1 MIYLLDTDICIYLLN
16 GREPQVK
23 RNADLVHESEIAI
36 STLTMAEMFSGA
48 ARSDQ
53 PLLTYAKQSA
63 FFMRYSILPFDEAA
77 ARVYG
82 HIDGYLKNAGMRI
95 GPLDTQIAAIALAQN
110 LTLVTH
116 NTQHFRRVPQLAIED
131 WVIN

>member
-23 RNADLVHESEIAI
+23 RNADLAPTSEIAI
-36 STLTMAEMFSGA
+36 SALTMAEMFSGA
-48 ARSDQ
+48 ARSEQ

-63 FFMRYSILPFDEAA
+63 FFTHYSILPFDEAA

-82 HIDGYLKNAGMRI
+82 RIDGSLKDAGIRI
-95 GPLDTQIAAIALAQN
+95 GPVDTQIAAIALANNLILVSHNTRHFSRIPN
-110 LTLVTH
+110 LT
-116 NTQHFRRVPQLAIED
+116 IED
-131 WVIN
+131 WAME

>member
-23 RNADLVHESEIAI
+23 RNADLAPRSEIGI
-36 STLTMAEMFSGA
+36 SALTMAEMFSGA
-48 ARSDQ
+48 ARSEQ
-53 PLLTYAKQSA
+53 PLITYAKQSA
-63 FFMRYSILPFDEAA
+63 FFMHYQILTFDEAA

-82 HIDGYLKNAGMRI
+82 RIDGYLKGAGMRI
-95 GPLDTQIAAIALAQN
+95 DPVDTQIAAIALVHN

-116 NTQHFRRVPQLAIED
+116 NLRHFSRVPDLIIED
-131 WVIN
+131 WAAA

>member
-23 RNADLVHESEIAI
+23 RNADLAPRSEIAI
-36 STLTMAEMFSGA
+36 SALTMAEMFSGA
-48 ARSDQ
+48 ARSEQ

-63 FFMRYSILPFDEAA
+63 FFMHYSILPFDAA
-77 ARVYG
+77 AADVYG
-82 HIDGYLKNAGMRI
+82 RIDGWLKGRGMRI
-95 GPLDTQIAAIALAQN
+95 GPLDTQIAAIALVHN

-116 NTQHFRRVPQLAIED
+116 NTRHYSRVPNLPIED
-131 WVIN
+131 WVVL

>member
-16 GREPQVK
+16 GREPQVN
-23 RNADLVHESEIAI
+23 RNADLAPRSEIAI
-36 STLTMAEMFSGA
+36 SALTVAEMFSGA
-48 ARSDQ
+48 ARSEQ

-63 FFMRYSILPFDEAA
+63 FFRHYPILPFDEAA

-82 HIDGYLKNAGMRI
+82 RIDGYLKGAGMRI
-95 GPLDTQIAAIALAQN
+95 DPVDTQIAAIALLHN

-116 NTQHFRRVPQLAIED
+116 NIRHFSRVPNLTIED
-131 WVIN
+131 WAVA

>member
-23 RNADLVHESEIAI
+23 RNADLAPRSEIAI
-36 STLTMAEMFSGA
+36 SALTMAEMLSGA
-48 ARSDQ
+48 ARSEQ
-53 PLLTYAKQSA
+53 PLQTYENQSA
-63 FFMRYSILPFDEAA
+63 FFMHYPILPFDEAA

-82 HIDGYLKNAGMRI
+82 RIDGYLKSRGLRI
-95 GPLDTQIAAIALAQN
+95 GPVDTQIAAIALVHN

-116 NTQHFRRVPQLAIED
+116 NTRHYRRVPNLPIED
-131 WVIN
+131 WVVL

>member
-131 WVIN
+131 WVIK

>member
-23 RNADLVHESEIAI
+23 RNADLAPTSEIAI
-36 STLTMAEMFSGA
+36 SALTMAEMFSGA
-48 ARSDQ
+48 ARSEQ

-63 FFMRYSILPFDEAA
+63 FFTHYSILPFDEAA

-82 HIDGYLKNAGMRI
+82 RIDGYLKDAGIRI
-95 GPLDTQIAAIALAQN
+95 GPVDTQIAAIALANNLILVSHNTRHFSRIPN
-110 LTLVTH
+110 LT
-116 NTQHFRRVPQLAIED
+116 IED
-131 WVIN
+131 WAME

>member
-23 RNADLVHESEIAI
+23 RNADLTPRSEIAI
-36 STLTMAEMFSGA
+36 SALTMAEMFSGA
-48 ARSDQ
+48 ARSEQ

-63 FFMRYSILPFDEAA
+63 FFMHYSILPFEEAA
-77 ARVYG
+77 ASVYG
-82 HIDGYLKNAGMRI
+82 RIDGYLKDAGIRI
-95 GPLDTQIAAIALAQN
+95 GPVDTQIAAIALANN

-116 NTQHFRRVPQLAIED
+116 NTRHFRRVPGLLIDD
-131 WVIN
+131 WTVA